1 MLFFQSI
8 FRLNELKWIKIF
20 NSFQSIFVYWIL
32 MDLVYLF
39 ALKFSIMVLTI
50 RDLRTTIK
58 YLLQSTDHF
67 VVTLIHK
74 SIWKRACFGVCF
86 GSARY

>member
-1 MLFFQSI
+1 
-8 FRLNELKWIKIF
+8 
-20 NSFQSIFVYWIL
+20 

-50 RDLRTTIK
+50 RYLRTTIK

-74 SIWKRACFGVCF
+74 SIWKRAWGMLW
-86 GSARY
+86 